1 MDFCNVEA
9 AQAGQ
14 LSGEYSWVSSA
25 RLPPY
30 QGLPFMGLLAR
41 GNWGR
46 REHHLELLDPEQILE
61 TRRTGTNLSLKQI
74 LFEQDTVL
82 IAGEKRIG

>member
-1 MDFCNVEA
+1 
-9 AQAGQ
+9 
-14 LSGEYSWVSSA
+14 
-25 RLPPY
+25 
-30 QGLPFMGLLAR
+30 MGLLAR

-46 REHHLELLDPEQILE
+46 REQHLELLDPEQILE